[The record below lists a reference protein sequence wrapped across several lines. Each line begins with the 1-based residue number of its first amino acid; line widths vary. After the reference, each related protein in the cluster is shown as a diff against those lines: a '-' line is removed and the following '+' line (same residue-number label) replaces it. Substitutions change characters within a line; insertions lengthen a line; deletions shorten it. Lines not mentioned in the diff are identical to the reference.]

1 MKPLAKS
8 LTVASL
14 LIAAVP
20 NMAAAGGF
28 IIRSRWAR
36 RNK

>member
-8 LTVASL
+8 LTAASL

-20 NMAAAGGF
+20 NMAAAAVT
-28 IIRSRWAR
+28 STATA
-36 RNK
+36 